1 MAGFARWV
9 GFTSLVVAVGTLAA
23 SMSSAAAQQPA
34 TTADTVAIAALARD
48 LSSDANRGRGPWT
61 PENARVAKQLAR
73 MLEQAGARP
82 VFGTSVLVPF
92 TTPPHPAD
100 TVYNVVG
107 VFPGRNGT
115 TTGDLVGMT
124 AHLDHLGVGPPDA
137 TGDSIYNGFLDDAV
151 SIAMIF
157 DVARRYVQ
165 SPGDRPLVVMFFN
178 LEEQGLL
185 GAKALAARA
194 DAAPF
199 IDRLKLLIGVDAGSP
214 AGEALTWQIMG
225 PGRRAAE
232 LRRAHRGLTRARARL
247 DDDRV
252 GAAADQRRV
261 RLRAARRADRVPD
274 SGSEVARIHGRPT
287 RRGAAQVRPLPSAV
301 GSVASGLSVGGDCGV
316 RGLVVGD
323 RGASV
328 TCELTRC
335 RRRRARGA
343 WRCDAGQGDGERRST
358 VGIFAGNDGAGMS
371 LDDSLCDREAYAE
384 AMRLRRNERRKQ
396 RVDDIRRQARPVSRT
411 EISTPACPDR
421 GSYRDATPGRR

>member
-1 MAGFARWV
+1 MAGFGRRI
-9 GFTSLVVAVGTLAA
+9 GFASLLVAAGTPAA
-23 SMSSAAAQQPA
+23 PLSSAAAQRPA
-34 TTADTVAIAALARD
+34 TTVDTVAIAALARD

-61 PENARVAKQLAR
+61 PENERVARQLAR

-92 TTPPHPAD
+92 TTQPHPSD

-107 VFPGRNGT
+107 VFPARNGT

-165 SPGDRPLVVMFFN
+165 SPGARPLVVMFFN

-214 AGEALTWQIMG
+214 AGEALAWQIMG
-225 PGRRAAE
+225 AEPPNPG
-232 LRRAHRGLTRARARL
+232 ARI
-247 DDDRV
+247 
-252 GAAADQRRV
+252 ADSLARV
-261 RLRAARRADRVPD
+261 R
-274 SGSEVARIHGRPT
+274 GWT
-287 RRGAAQVRPLPSAV
+287 TT
-301 GSVASGLSVGGDCGV
+301 
-316 RGLVVGD
+316 
-323 RGASV
+323 ASV
-328 TCELTRC
+328 SRPINDVFVF
-335 RRRRARGA
+335 AQRGVPIVFPIPGA
-343 WRCDAGQGDGERRST
+343 VWRGYT
-358 VGIFAGNDGAGMS
+358 
-371 LDDSLCDREAYAE
+371 EAQRAE
-384 AMRLRRNERRKQ
+384 AMRKFDHYHQPSDQWRPDFPWVGTAAYADWLSAIVRR
-396 RVDDIRRQARPVSRT
+396 
-411 EISTPACPDR
+411 
-421 GSYRDATPGRR
+421 ATRAGG

>member
-1 MAGFARWV
+1 MAGFGRWI
-9 GFTSLVVAVGTLAA
+9 GFASLVMAACTLAA
-23 SMSSAAAQQPA
+23 PMSAAAAQQPA
-34 TTADTVAIAALARD
+34 PTADTVAIAALARD

-82 VFGTSVLVPF
+82 VFGASVLVPF
-92 TTPPHPAD
+92 TTPPHPGD

-107 VFPGRNGT
+107 VFPGRNGS

-165 SPGDRPLVVMFFN
+165 SAGDRPLVVMFFN

-225 PGRRAAE
+225 AEPPNPGSRIADS
-232 LRRAHRGLTRARARL
+232 LARARGWTTTASAPRPIN
-247 DDDRV
+247 DVFVFAQRGV
-252 GAAADQRRV
+252 PIVFPIPGAVWRGYTDAQR
-261 RLRAARRADRVPD
+261 
-274 SGSEVARIHGRPT
+274 
-287 RRGAAQVRPLPSAV
+287 
-301 GSVASGLSVGGDCGV
+301 
-316 RGLVVGD
+316 
-323 RGASV
+323 
-328 TCELTRC
+328 
-335 RRRRARGA
+335 
-343 WRCDAGQGDGERRST
+343 
-358 VGIFAGNDGAGMS
+358 
-371 LDDSLCDREAYAE
+371 AE
-384 AMRLRRNERRKQ
+384 ALRKFDHYHQPSDQWRPDFPWVGTAAYVNWLYAIVERTTR
-396 RVDDIRRQARPVSRT
+396 AN
-411 EISTPACPDR
+411 
-421 GSYRDATPGRR
+421 